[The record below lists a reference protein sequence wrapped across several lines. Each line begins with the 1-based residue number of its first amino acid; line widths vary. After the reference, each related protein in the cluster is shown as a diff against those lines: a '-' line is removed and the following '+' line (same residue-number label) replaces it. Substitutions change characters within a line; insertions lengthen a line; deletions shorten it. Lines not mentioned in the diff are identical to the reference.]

1 MTDRLDDAI
10 ELLKT
15 PPAVSV
21 EARVMAE
28 IRQMAVPVTARPTRV
43 TRILPWL
50 GLALAAGVAAIF
62 LISTRNSQ
70 GPLGEREGMA
80 QFVGQF
86 PGARSVEVVG
96 SFNNWSRG
104 LLHLRDDD
112 HDGIW
117 HAAAVLPAG
126 QHEYMFVIDGERW
139 VTDPL
144 AGRFVDDGFGSGR
157 ENSVLIV
164 RPAEQ
169 P

>member
-164 RPAEQ
+164 RPAVQ